1 MARGSSQ
8 RKKQSLID
16 KERSKKPQNG
26 QPKSMVI
33 RIGAQEVGSS
43 VSQLVQDVRHVMEPD
58 TAVRLKE
65 RRANKLKDYTTM
77 CGPLG
82 VSHLLLFSRSES
94 GNTNLR
100 LARTPR
106 GPTLHFRVENYS
118 LCKDIFKSMRHP
130 RAGATSDFMVAPLLV
145 MNNFL
150 TSETERE
157 RLGDKAP
164 PKHLEKL
171 VTDMFQGLF
180 PPIQPH
186 TTPLHTIKRVLLLNR
201 EPPSEEN
208 GTCTISLRHY
218 AITTKITG
226 VPKPIRRL
234 YAAEKLIGSR
244 EKKKRALPNL
254 GGLQDVADYMLDP
267 SAAGYTSA
275 SDTEADTDA
284 EVEVAAPVRQK
295 VLSRKEKEKLKAGDE
310 ASHARARGTKPR
322 VEKRA
327 VKLVELGPRMKMRL
341 TKVEEDVC
349 GGRIMWHEFIT
360 KSKAEVQDMEKKWAQ
375 RKKEKEERRR
385 IQKEN
390 IERKRKER
398 GDKSGAGEAG
408 EGEEGEDDEEDM
420 EEMMAD
426 FEDYDMED
434 DVWQEEADAGEGGDE
449 DMEEDED
456 EE

>member
-1 MARGSSQ
+1 MA
-8 RKKQSLID
+8 
-16 KERSKKPQNG
+16 
-26 QPKSMVI
+26 
-33 RIGAQEVGSS
+33 
-43 VSQLVQDVRHVMEPD
+43 
-58 TAVRLKE
+58 
-65 RRANKLKDYTTM
+65 
-77 CGPLG
+77 GPLG

-130 RAGATSDFMVAPLLV
+130 RAGANDYQVAPLLV

-150 TSETERE
+150 TSDAERE

-208 GTCTISLRHY
+208 GSCTITLRHY

-226 VPKPIRRL
+226 VPKAIRRL
-234 YAAEKLIGSR
+234 YAAEKLLGSKN
-244 EKKKRALPNL
+244 EKKRSLPDL
-254 GGLQDVADYMLDP
+254 GKLGDVADYMLDP

-275 SDTEADTDA
+275 SETEPDTEGEN
-284 EVEVAAPVRQK
+284 EVEVSAPVRQK
-295 VLSRKEKEKLKAGDE
+295 VLSRKEKERLRAGE
-310 ASHARARGTKPR
+310 TPTNARARGDKPR

-327 VKLVELGPRMKMRL
+327 VKLVELGPRMKLRL

-349 GGRIMWHEFIT
+349 SGKTMWHEFIT
-360 KSKAEVQDMEKKWAQ
+360 KSKAEVADLEKKWAV
-375 RKKEKEERRR
+375 RHKEREERRR
-385 IQKEN
+385 VQKEN
-390 IERKRKER
+390 VEKKRAERKASGKEA
-398 GDKSGAGEAG
+398 K
-408 EGEEGEDDEEDM
+408 EGEEEDEEDDD
-420 EEMMAD
+420 EMPED
-426 FEDYDMED
+426 FDEYDMDD
-434 DVWQEEADAGEGGDE
+434 DVWHDE
-449 DMEEDED
+449 DGAEGED
-456 EE
+456 EEMEDRE

>member
-1 MARGSSQ
+1 
-8 RKKQSLID
+8 
-16 KERSKKPQNG
+16 
-26 QPKSMVI
+26 
-33 RIGAQEVGSS
+33 
-43 VSQLVQDVRHVMEPD
+43 
-58 TAVRLKE
+58 
-65 RRANKLKDYTTM
+65 M

-82 VSHLLLFSRSES
+82 VTHLLLFSRSES

-130 RAGATSDFMVAPLLV
+130 RAGANDFQVAPLLV

-150 TSETERE
+150 TSDPERE
-157 RLGDKAP
+157 RLGEAAP

-208 GTCTISLRHY
+208 GSCTISLRHY

-226 VPKPIRRL
+226 VPKALRRL
-234 YAAEKLIGSR
+234 YAAEKLLGR
-244 EKKKRALPNL
+244 EKKKRALPDL
-254 GGLQDVADYMLDP
+254 GKLEDVADYMLDP

-275 SDTEADTDA
+275 SDTENDTEGEN
-284 EVEVAAPVRQK
+284 EVEVTTRVAQK
-295 VLSRKEKEKLKAGDE
+295 VLSRREKEKLKAGD
-310 ASHARARGTKPR
+310 ATSTARAKGAKPR

-327 VKLVELGPRMKMRL
+327 VKLVELGPRMKLRL

-349 GGRIMWHEFIT
+349 SGRIMWHEFIT
-360 KSKAEVQDMEKKWAQ
+360 KSKSEVADLEKKWAQ
-375 RKKEKEERRR
+375 KNKEREERRK
-385 IQKEN
+385 IQKANVEKKKA
-390 IERKRKER
+390 EKEAARIANGGKPR
-398 GDKSGAGEAG
+398 GEEGDEEEDEMDEIVDEFDEYDLDDDVWHDEDG
-408 EGEEGEDDEEDM
+408 EGENGGNDEE
-420 EEMMAD
+420 E
-426 FEDYDMED
+426 
-434 DVWQEEADAGEGGDE
+434 DE
-449 DMEEDED
+449 DMEDAE
-456 EE
+456 

>member
-1 MARGSSQ
+1 
-8 RKKQSLID
+8 
-16 KERSKKPQNG
+16 
-26 QPKSMVI
+26 
-33 RIGAQEVGSS
+33 
-43 VSQLVQDVRHVMEPD
+43 
-58 TAVRLKE
+58 
-65 RRANKLKDYTTM
+65 M

-94 GNTNLR
+94 GNTNMR

-118 LCKDIFKSMRHP
+118 LCKDIIKSLRHP
-130 RAGATSDFMVAPLLV
+130 RAGANDFQVAPLLV

-150 TSETERE
+150 TSDTARE
-157 RLGDKAP
+157 ELGDKAP

-226 VPKPIRRL
+226 VPKALRRL
-234 YAAEKLIGSR
+234 YAAEKLIGSK
-244 EKKKRALPNL
+244 EKKKSALPNL
-254 GGLQDVADYMLDP
+254 GKLEDVADYMLDP

-284 EVEVAAPVRQK
+284 EVEVTATVRQK
-295 VLSRKEKEKLKAGDE
+295 VLSRREKERLKNGDDP
-310 ASHARARGTKPR
+310 ATAHMRARGEKPR

-327 VKLVELGPRMKMRL
+327 VKLVELGPRMKLRL

-349 GGRIMWHEFIT
+349 GGKIMWHEFVT
-360 KSKAEVQDMEKKWAQ
+360 KSKAEVQELEKKWAQ
-375 RKKEKEERRR
+375 RNKEKEERRR
-385 IQKEN
+385 IQREN
-390 IERKRKER
+390 VEKKRKE
-398 GDKSGAGEAG
+398 KAEKGEV
-408 EGEEGEDDEEDM
+408 EGEEGEEDEEM
-420 EEMMAD
+420 ED
-426 FEDYDMED
+426 FDDYDMDD
-434 DVWQEEADAGEGGDE
+434 DVWQDEADAGEGG
-449 DMEEDED
+449 ED
-456 EE
+456 EEMDEE

>member
-8 RKKQSLID
+8 RKKQSALD
-16 KERSKKPQNG
+16 KEKAKKPLNG

-33 RIGAQEVGSS
+33 RIGAQEVGGS

-65 RRANKLKDYTTM
+65 RKANKLRDYTTM

-82 VSHLLLFSRSES
+82 VTHLLLFSRSES

-130 RAGATSDFMVAPLLV
+130 RAGANDYLVAPLLV

-150 TSETERE
+150 TSDAERE

-186 TTPLHTIKRVLLLNR
+186 TTPLHSIKRVLLLNR

-208 GTCTISLRHY
+208 GSCTISLRHY

-226 VPKPIRRL
+226 VPKAIRRL
-234 YAAEKLIGSR
+234 YAAEKLLGS
-244 EKKKRALPNL
+244 EKKKRALPDL
-254 GGLQDVADYMLDP
+254 GKLEDVADYMLDP

-275 SDTEADTDA
+275 SDTENDTEGEN
-284 EVEVAAPVRQK
+284 EVEVSAPVRQK
-295 VLSRKEKEKLKAGDE
+295 VLSRREKERLRAGE
-310 ASHARARGTKPR
+310 NPSNARARGSKPR

-327 VKLVELGPRMKMRL
+327 VKLVELGPRMKLRL

-349 GGRIMWHEFIT
+349 SGKIMWHEFVT
-360 KSKAEVQDMEKKWAQ
+360 KTKAEEQDLEKKWAQ
-375 RKKEKEERRR
+375 RKKEKDERRR
-385 IQKEN
+385 VQKEN
-390 IERKRKER
+390 VERKKKER
-398 GDKSGAGEAG
+398 QESGK
-408 EGEEGEDDEEDM
+408 EGEEGAEEEDEEM
-420 EEMMAD
+420 ED
-426 FEDYDMED
+426 FDEYDLDD
-434 DVWQEEADAGEGGDE
+434 DVWHDEDGEGGDE
-449 DMEEDED
+449 DAEMEDGE
-456 EE
+456 

>member
-1 MARGSSQ
+1 
-8 RKKQSLID
+8 
-16 KERSKKPQNG
+16 
-26 QPKSMVI
+26 
-33 RIGAQEVGSS
+33 
-43 VSQLVQDVRHVMEPD
+43 
-58 TAVRLKE
+58 
-65 RRANKLKDYTTM
+65 
-77 CGPLG
+77 
-82 VSHLLLFSRSES
+82 
-94 GNTNLR
+94 
-100 LARTPR
+100 
-106 GPTLHFRVENYS
+106 
-118 LCKDIFKSMRHP
+118 
-130 RAGATSDFMVAPLLV
+130 
-145 MNNFL
+145 MNNFI

-201 EPPSEEN
+201 EPPSEEG

-226 VPKPIRRL
+226 VPKAIRRL
-234 YAAEKLIGSR
+234 YAAEKLIGSK

-254 GGLQDVADYMLDP
+254 GGLADVADYMLDP

-284 EVEVAAPVRQK
+284 EVEVTAPVRQK
-295 VLSRKEKEKLKAGDE
+295 ILSRREKEKLKGGDE
-310 ASHARARGTKPR
+310 TAHARAKGTKPR

-327 VKLVELGPRMKMRL
+327 VKLVELGPRMKLRL

-349 GGRIMWHEFIT
+349 GGKIMWHEFIT

-375 RKKEKEERRR
+375 RNKEKEERRR

-390 IERKRKER
+390 IERKKKEKAAQ
-398 GDKSGAGEAG
+398 GGKADE
-408 EGEEGEDDEEDM
+408 EEGEDDEEVGQDEEDM
-420 EEMMAD
+420 AEMMAD
-426 FEDYDMED
+426 FEDYDMDD

-449 DMEEDED
+449 EMEDNE
-456 EE
+456 

>member
-8 RKKQSLID
+8 RKKQSLGD
-16 KERSKKPQNG
+16 KEKAKKPQNG

-65 RRANKLKDYTTM
+65 RRANKLRDYTTM

-82 VSHLLLFSRSES
+82 VTHLLLFSRSEA

-130 RAGATSDFMVAPLLV
+130 RAGANDFQVAPLLV

-150 TSETERE
+150 TPDTERE

-208 GTCTISLRHY
+208 GSCTISLRHY

-226 VPKPIRRL
+226 VPKALRRL
-234 YAAEKLIGSR
+234 YAAERLIGN
-244 EKKKRALPNL
+244 EKKKRALPDL
-254 GGLQDVADYMLDP
+254 GKLEDVADYMLDP

-275 SDTEADTDA
+275 SETEPDTEGEN
-284 EVEVAAPVRQK
+284 EVEVSAPARQK
-295 VLSRKEKEKLKAGDE
+295 VLSRREKERLKAGD
-310 ASHARARGTKPR
+310 SSSNARARGTKPR

-349 GGRIMWHEFIT
+349 SGKVMWHEFIT
-360 KSKAEVQDMEKKWAQ
+360 KSKAEVQDLEKKWAQ
-375 RKKEKEERRR
+375 RNKEKEERRR
-385 IQKEN
+385 VQKEN
-390 IERKRKER
+390 VEKKKKER
-398 GDKSGAGEAG
+398 EARG
-408 EGEEGEDDEEDM
+408 VKEGEEGEDED
-420 EEMMAD
+420 
-426 FEDYDMED
+426 
-434 DVWQEEADAGEGGDE
+434 
-449 DMEEDED
+449 EDED
-456 EE
+456 EEMEDFDEYDMDDDVWHDEDGEGEMVDKE

>member
-1 MARGSSQ
+1 
-8 RKKQSLID
+8 
-16 KERSKKPQNG
+16 
-26 QPKSMVI
+26 
-33 RIGAQEVGSS
+33 
-43 VSQLVQDVRHVMEPD
+43 
-58 TAVRLKE
+58 
-65 RRANKLKDYTTM
+65 M

-82 VSHLLLFSRSES
+82 VTHLLLFSRSES

-130 RAGATSDFMVAPLLV
+130 RAGANDFQVAPLLV

-150 TSETERE
+150 TSDTERE

-208 GTCTISLRHY
+208 GSCTISLRHY

-226 VPKPIRRL
+226 VPKAIRRL
-234 YAAEKLIGSR
+234 YAAEKLLGN
-244 EKKKRALPNL
+244 EKKKRALPDL
-254 GGLQDVADYMLDP
+254 GKLEDVADYMLDP
-267 SAAGYTSA
+267 SAGGYTSA
-275 SDTEADTDA
+275 SETEPDTEGEN
-284 EVEVAAPVRQK
+284 EVEVSAPVRQK
-295 VLSRKEKEKLKAGDE
+295 VLSRREKERLRAGE
-310 ASHARARGTKPR
+310 TPSNARAKGTKPR

-327 VKLVELGPRMKMRL
+327 VKLVELGPRMKLRL

-349 GGRIMWHEFIT
+349 SGKIMWHEFVT
-360 KSKAEVQDMEKKWAQ
+360 KSQAEVNELEKKWAQ
-375 RKKEKEERRR
+375 RNKEKEERRR
-385 IQKEN
+385 VQREN
-390 IERKRKER
+390 VEKKKKER
-398 GDKSGAGEAG
+398 EARG
-408 EGEEGEDDEEDM
+408 GKEGEEGEEGEEDEEM
-420 EEMMAD
+420 ED
-426 FEDYDMED
+426 FDEYDMDD
-434 DVWQEEADAGEGGDE
+434 DVWHDE
-449 DMEEDED
+449 DGAAEDED
-456 EE
+456 EEMQDEE

>member
-1 MARGSSQ
+1 
-8 RKKQSLID
+8 
-16 KERSKKPQNG
+16 
-26 QPKSMVI
+26 
-33 RIGAQEVGSS
+33 
-43 VSQLVQDVRHVMEPD
+43 
-58 TAVRLKE
+58 
-65 RRANKLKDYTTM
+65 M

-82 VSHLLLFSRSES
+82 VTHLLLFSRSES

-130 RAGATSDFMVAPLLV
+130 RAGADDFQVAPLLV

-150 TSETERE
+150 TSDTERE

-208 GTCTISLRHY
+208 GSCTISLRHY

-226 VPKPIRRL
+226 VPNALRRL
-234 YAAEKLIGSR
+234 YAAEKLLGR
-244 EKKKRALPNL
+244 EKKKRALPDL
-254 GGLQDVADYMLDP
+254 GKLEDVADYMLDP

-275 SDTEADTDA
+275 SDTEPDTEGEN
-284 EVEVAAPVRQK
+284 EVEVSAPVRQK
-295 VLSRKEKEKLKAGDE
+295 VLSRKEKERLKAGDVP
-310 ASHARARGTKPR
+310 SNARAKGSKPR

-327 VKLVELGPRMKMRL
+327 VKLVELGPRMKLRL

-349 GGRIMWHEFIT
+349 SGKIMWHEYIT
-360 KSKAEVQDMEKKWAQ
+360 KSKGEVADLEKKWAQ
-375 RKKEKEERRR
+375 RNKEKAERRR
-385 IQKEN
+385 VQKEN
-390 IERKRKER
+390 VEKKRAEKEANRKANGHKE
-398 GDKSGAGEAG
+398 GEEDEEEEDEEMDDFDEYDLDDDVWHDEDG
-408 EGEEGEDDEEDM
+408 EGENGGNDEE
-420 EEMMAD
+420 A
-426 FEDYDMED
+426 
-434 DVWQEEADAGEGGDE
+434 DE
-449 DMEEDED
+449 DMEDAE
-456 EE
+456 

>member
-8 RKKQSLID
+8 RKKQSATD
-16 KERSKKPQNG
+16 KEKSKKPLNG

-77 CGPLG
+77 AGPLG

-106 GPTLHFRVENYS
+106 GPTLHFRVQNYS
-118 LCKDIFKSMRHP
+118 LCKDIMKSLRHP
-130 RAGATSDFMVAPLLV
+130 RAGANDFQVAPLLV
-145 MNNFL
+145 MNNFM
-150 TSETERE
+150 TSDTARE
-157 RLGDKAP
+157 ELGDKAP

-208 GTCTISLRHY
+208 GSCTISLRHY

-226 VPKPIRRL
+226 VPKALRRL
-234 YAAEKLIGSR
+234 YAAEKLIGSK
-244 EKKKRALPNL
+244 EKKKSALPNL
-254 GGLQDVADYMLDP
+254 GKLQDVADYMLDP

-284 EVEVAAPVRQK
+284 EVEVTAPVRQK
-295 VLSRKEKEKLKAGDE
+295 VLSRREKERLKSGDDP
-310 ASHARARGTKPR
+310 ATANMRARGSKPR

-327 VKLVELGPRMKMRL
+327 VKLVELGPRMKLRL

-349 GGRIMWHEFIT
+349 GGKIMWHEFIT
-360 KSKAEVQDMEKKWAQ
+360 KSKAEVQEMEKKWAQ
-375 RKKEKEERRR
+375 RNKEKEERRR
-385 IQKEN
+385 IQREN
-390 IERKRKER
+390 VEKKRKEKA
-398 GDKSGAGEAG
+398 DKGEVEGEEEG
-408 EGEEGEDDEEDM
+408 EGEDEEM
-420 EEMMAD
+420 ED
-426 FEDYDMED
+426 FDDYDMDD
-434 DVWQEEADAGEGGDE
+434 DVWHDEADAGEGGDE
-449 DMEEDED
+449 EMEDDE
-456 EE
+456 

>member
-8 RKKQSLID
+8 RKKQSAVD
-16 KERSKKPQNG
+16 KERTKKPLNG

-33 RIGAQEVGSS
+33 RIGAQEVGGS

-65 RRANKLKDYTTM
+65 RRANKLRDYTTM

-118 LCKDIFKSMRHP
+118 LCKDILKSMRHP
-130 RAGATSDFMVAPLLV
+130 RAGANDFQVAPLLV
-145 MNNFL
+145 MNNFI
-150 TSETERE
+150 TSEAERE
-157 RLGDKAP
+157 RLGEQAP

-201 EPPSEEN
+201 EPPTTEN
-208 GTCTISLRHY
+208 GSCTISLRHY

-226 VPKPIRRL
+226 VPKAIRRL
-234 YAAEKLIGSR
+234 YAAEKLLGN
-244 EKKKRALPNL
+244 EKKKRALPDL
-254 GGLQDVADYMLDP
+254 GKLEDVADYMLDP

-275 SDTEADTDA
+275 SETEPDTEGEN
-284 EVEVAAPVRQK
+284 EVEVSAPVRQK
-295 VLSRKEKEKLKAGDE
+295 VLSRREKERLRAGE
-310 ASHARARGTKPR
+310 NPSNARARGTKPR

-327 VKLVELGPRMKMRL
+327 VKLVELGPRMKLRL

-349 GGRIMWHEFIT
+349 SGKTMWHEYVT
-360 KSKAEVQDMEKKWAQ
+360 KSTQEVKELEKKWAQ
-375 RKKEKEERRR
+375 RKQEKAERRAV
-385 IQKEN
+385 QKEN
-390 IERKRKER
+390 VERKRKER
-398 GDKSGAGEAG
+398 KESGKG
-408 EGEEGEDDEEDM
+408 EGEGGEEGGEDEDM
-420 EEMMAD
+420 
-426 FEDYDMED
+426 DMED
-434 DVWQEEADAGEGGDE
+434 FDEYDMDDDVWHDEDGEGG
-449 DMEEDED
+449 ED
-456 EE
+456 EEMQDQE